1 MSRRIA
7 VSPYRRVSGNLSD
20 TMFLSTFLEIQ
31 LTKLTGFIV
40 MLLALGAAHA
50 AEIADAPIPEPNYVG
65 IIIFLLL
72 MFGSG
77 GWYMWKIMT
86 KKPDEPKKK

>member
-1 MSRRIA
+1 
-7 VSPYRRVSGNLSD
+7 
-20 TMFLSTFLEIQ
+20 
-31 LTKLTGFIV
+31 

-72 MFGSG
+72 IFGSG